1 MTRMVL
7 CKCANPK
14 CWRYSPKSADSPQR
28 TCDETCERQRAEI
41 QAQADRLARRSA

>member
-14 CWRYSPKSADSPQR
+14 CWRVFPKAVDSVAR
-28 TCDETCERQRAEI
+28 CCDETCERQ
-41 QAQADRLARRSA
+41 AQAVEAQQARVTKGAA

>member
-14 CWRYSPKSADSPQR
+14 CWRYFPKAVDSVAR
-28 TCDETCERQRAEI
+28 CCDETCERQ
-41 QAQADRLARRSA
+41 AQAVEAQQARTKRGAA